1 MSPAKTTGWRRACIG
16 VCGELAVASLLFSA
30 ITVAQTPPPRRSS
43 PLATAKAALAKGDL
57 AGADK
62 TLLTLLSS
70 EPDDQEGLLLL
81 GVLRGRQQR
90 YSEAEVLFRRVLQLD
105 AKSVA
110 SHRNLAGALLAQDR
124 VDEAVEQFQI
134 ASNLDPRDPQLKVE
148 LARVEVGRGNFS
160 AALAALDSMPRAQLP
175 QAAI

>member
-30 ITVAQTPPPRRSS
+30 ITVAQTPPSPRRSS

-90 YSEAEVLFRRVLQLD
+90 YSERSEEHTSELQ
-105 AKSVA
+105 
-110 SHRNLAGALLAQDR
+110 SHVNL
-124 VDEAVEQFQI
+124 V
-134 ASNLDPRDPQLKVE
+134 
-148 LARVEVGRGNFS
+148 
-160 AALAALDSMPRAQLP
+160 
-175 QAAI
+175 